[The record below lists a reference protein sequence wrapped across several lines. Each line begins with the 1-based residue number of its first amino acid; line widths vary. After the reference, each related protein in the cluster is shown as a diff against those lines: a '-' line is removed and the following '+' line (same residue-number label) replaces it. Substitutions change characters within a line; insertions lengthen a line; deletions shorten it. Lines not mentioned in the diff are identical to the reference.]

1 MPLIVPY
8 EREREGPMISGFGR
22 SLGHAFFYE
31 Y

>member
-1 MPLIVPY
+1 MR
-8 EREREGPMISGFGR
+8 ERERERERERPMISRFGR